1 MQPYQT
7 VNDPGFQHL
16 LHSFDQKYHPSDR
29 KTLSNNYIP
38 KLYDREKECVRNALT
53 SVNSFAL
60 TTDIWTSR
68 HNQAY
73 TGLTVHYI
81 DDCYHLQSHLL
92 ETVEFPESHTGINIS
107 EELEVILEE
116 WKLSQVN
123 LSAVT
128 TDNRSNIVSALEI
141 AQWKRMPCFS
151 HTLQL
156 AVDVVLK
163 LPEVSRALARCRQLV
178 GFFNRSAKSSYLLKQ
193 KQADLHHKVLALI
206 QDVSTRW
213 NSAYYMAERVLSQ
226 QQPLCATLL
235 EVHKGDMMPSNS
247 EFNTLEVIVK
257 VMKPLVEITEAIGA
271 EKWVTISVIRPVIHK
286 LLEVYFKPKPGD
298 SKLQRTMKES
308 MHCKFH
314 QCYTGSTL
322 MLLNKAAFLDP

>member
-1 MQPYQT
+1 MENTDDSVCYFIAKDMQPYQT

-16 LHSFDQKYHPSDR
+16 LHSFDQRYHPPDR

-38 KLYDREKECVRNALT
+38 KLYDREKECMRNALT

-92 ETVEFPESHTGINIS
+92 ETIEFPESHTGINIS

-116 WKLSQVN
+116 WKLSQDN

-128 TDNRSNIVSALEI
+128 TDNGSNIVSALEI

-213 NSAYYMAERVLSQ
+213 NSAYYMAERILSQ

-235 EVHKGDMMPSNS
+235 EVHKGDMMPSDS
-247 EFNTLEVIVK
+247 EFNTLEVFVK
-257 VMKPLVEITEAIGA
+257 VMRNYGSYWGRKMG
-271 EKWVTISVIRPVIHK
+271 H
-286 LLEVYFKPKPGD
+286 YFSHSPCN
-298 SKLQRTMKES
+298 T
-308 MHCKFH
+308 
-314 QCYTGSTL
+314 
-322 MLLNKAAFLDP
+322 